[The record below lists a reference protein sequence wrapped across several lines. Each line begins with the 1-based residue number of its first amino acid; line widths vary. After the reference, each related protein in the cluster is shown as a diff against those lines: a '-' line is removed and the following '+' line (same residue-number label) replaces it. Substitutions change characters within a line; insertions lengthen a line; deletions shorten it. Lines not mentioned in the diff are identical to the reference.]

1 MQTPPGVLGSYP
13 ANLYILPHANPNK
26 LTLITSLPLE
36 SYEISLVSFFDGR
49 PEGINLISR
58 VGGTLT
64 DTDSWESAPPTP
76 SSSPISRFVR
86 TPEGRCIGVVRE
98 EGSELQLVSE
108 RGTRLVWKERSAAA
122 DGLVVLDKGA

>member
-1 MQTPPGVLGSYP
+1 M
-13 ANLYILPHANPNK
+13 
-26 LTLITSLPLE
+26 
-36 SYEISLVSFFDGR
+36 SFFDGR

-64 DTDSWESAPPTP
+64 DTESWEPAPPTP

-86 TPEGRCIGVVRE
+86 TPEGQCIGVMRE
-98 EGSELQLVSE
+98 EGSDLQLVSE

-122 DGLVVLDKGA
+122 DILVVLDKGA